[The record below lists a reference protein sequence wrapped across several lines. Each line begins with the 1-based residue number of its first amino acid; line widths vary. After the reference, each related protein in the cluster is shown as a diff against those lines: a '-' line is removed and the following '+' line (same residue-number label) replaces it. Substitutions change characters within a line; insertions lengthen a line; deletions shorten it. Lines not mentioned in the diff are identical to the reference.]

1 MDGILK
7 VTPEKLRSTASDFGS
22 KATCIKTTTDKMM
35 DIVNGMNSVWQG
47 DAAKA
52 YDTKFKGLQDDMDK
66 IFRMVQEHSK
76 DLDEMASQY
85 TSAEQANAQAAQALS
100 ADIVS

>member
-1 MDGILK
+1 
-7 VTPEKLRSTASDFGS
+7 
-22 KATCIKTTTDKMM
+22 MM